1 MAAYYSVT
9 IRALPRLLLFFKEF
23 IDTFVSDVFQVL
35 NHAHMVFSS
44 VTLIKGFKP
53 AAGEV
58 LAFITEPYKSLPN
71 EVAMLF
77 HENTVLAAW
86 HATGAVSLLEPF
98 LVKVIF

>member
-1 MAAYYSVT
+1 MAAYYSFT
-9 IRALPRLLLFFKEF
+9 IRALPLLLLFFKES

-35 NHAHMVFSS
+35 NHAQMVFGS

-58 LAFITEPYKSLPN
+58 RAFITETYKSLPN
-71 EVAMLF
+71 QVAMLF

-86 HATGAVSLLEPF
+86 QATGAVSPLEPF
-98 LVKVIF
+98 LVNVSF